1 MDELYASKFFLGIIF
16 ILILALCIFHFKK
29 KSYISA
35 KKRYNAKK
43 RELEKII
50 GEAEEMIDELN
61 RLSDYI
67 VSQVDGKSRELNENL
82 ERAEEKIAAMSEK
95 LKLASGA
102 AERAALQAGC
112 QGVAEDAEVYAA
124 GKGAGTQRDD
134 AQRSEESS
142 EAEAYGQEA
151 LRPLKGAAAVRSAA
165 EKETAATAADAGDDD
180 LTVAAVNYARFNGI
194 AAYSAAKYEG
204 LSRQARDDTP
214 DEPAYSAASS
224 EPAEIFF
231 SALSAEGAETEA
243 SEAGGA
249 EAVSPTLYTES
260 VSPLLSEIS
269 IEPES
274 SVSPVMPVMEDN
286 RDIPGNKK
294 HREVLRLSNEGM
306 DSLGIAKRLN
316 MGKGEVDLILE
327 LKR

>member
-1 MDELYASKFFLGIIF
+1 M
-16 ILILALCIFHFKK
+16 
-29 KSYISA
+29 
-35 KKRYNAKK
+35 
-43 RELEKII
+43 
-50 GEAEEMIDELN
+50 
-61 RLSDYI
+61 
-67 VSQVDGKSRELNENL
+67 
-82 ERAEEKIAAMSEK
+82 
-95 LKLASGA
+95 
-102 AERAALQAGC
+102 
-112 QGVAEDAEVYAA
+112 
-124 GKGAGTQRDD
+124 
-134 AQRSEESS
+134 
-142 EAEAYGQEA
+142 
-151 LRPLKGAAAVRSAA
+151 RSAA

-214 DEPAYSAASS
+214 EGSAHSAAPT
-224 EPAEIFF
+224 EPAEIF
-231 SALSAEGAETEA
+231 SPALSAEGAETEA
-243 SEAGGA
+243 EEA
-249 EAVSPTLYTES
+249 EAPEAFYPTLYTES
-260 VSPLLSEIS
+260 VSPLLSEIP

-274 SVSPVMPVMEDN
+274 SVSPVMPAMEDN